1 LYNTILVSL
10 QQKEEGGRIMQQLFS
25 TFYQQLNRVKTDF
38 TRYLYTEIHWQN
50 RLIAIVGSRGTGKT
64 TMLLQH
70 IKLNYKPSSGEV
82 LYASLDN
89 LWFSTHTLLSLA
101 DDFAKQGGKVLYL
114 DEVHNYKGW
123 SREIKNIYDSYPD
136 MKIVFTGSSLLEVYK
151 GEADLSRRAIT
162 YHLYGLSFRE
172 FLEYEYGIKHD
183 VVSVDDIMLNHP
195 TLAME
200 IVREIKPLV
209 AFNEY
214 IRYGYFPY
222 YKEDKELYYT
232 RLLATLNTIIELDLP
247 ATQHIDYYSVV
258 KIKKLFAILAALV
271 PFTPNVSQLSHDI
284 ETTRMSLLNYLYYL
298 DKAQAI
304 MLLSKESFGIKQM
317 AKPDKVYLG
326 NTNYAFA
333 LGGEQTNIGSVRE
346 SFFMSQVRV
355 KNEVSFSNVVDFK
368 ISGKYNLEIGG
379 KNKTKKQ
386 IVGLDNAFTVLDNI
400 ETGYGNQIPLW
411 LFGLTY

>member
-1 LYNTILVSL
+1 
-10 QQKEEGGRIMQQLFS
+10 MQQLFP
-25 TFYQQLNRVKTDF
+25 TFYQQLNRVSTDF
-38 TRYLYTEIHWQN
+38 TRYLYREIHWQN
-50 RLIAIVGSRGTGKT
+50 RLIAIIGSRGTGKT
-64 TMLLQH
+64 TLLLQH
-70 IKLNYKPSSGEV
+70 IKLNYQWASGEV

-89 LWFSTHTLLSLA
+89 LWFSTHSLLNLA
-101 DDFAKQGGKVLYL
+101 DEFAKQGGKALYL
-114 DEVHNYKGW
+114 DEVHNYMGW

-151 GEADLSRRAIT
+151 GEADLSRRAIS

-172 FLEYEYGIKHD
+172 FLEYEYDIKHD
-183 VVSVDDIMLNHP
+183 AVTVDDIMMNHP
-195 TLAME
+195 KLAIP
-200 IVREIKPLV
+200 IVDKIKPLV

-222 YKEDKELYYT
+222 YKEDRELYYN

-247 ATQHIDYYSVV
+247 ATEHIDYYSVV
-258 KIKKLFAILAALV
+258 KIKKLFAVLASLV
-271 PFTPNVSQLSHDI
+271 PFTPNVSQLSNDI
-284 ETTRMSLLNYLYYL
+284 GTTRVSLLNYLYYL
-298 DKAQAI
+298 EKAQAI
-304 MLLSKESFGIKQM
+304 MMLSKEASGIKPM

-333 LGGEQTNIGSVRE
+333 LGGEQTNIGNVRE

-355 KNEVSFSNVVDFK
+355 KHAVTFSNVVDFK
-368 ISGKYNLEIGG
+368 VSAKYNVEIGG

-386 IVGLDNAFTVLDNI
+386 IAGLNNAFTVLDNI
-400 ETGYGNQIPLW
+400 ELGYGNQIPLW

>member
-1 LYNTILVSL
+1 
-10 QQKEEGGRIMQQLFS
+10 MQQLFS
-25 TFYQQLNRVKTDF
+25 IFYQQLNRVSTDF
-38 TRYLYTEIHWQN
+38 KRYLYTEIHWQN

-70 IKLNYKPSSGEV
+70 IKLNYQSLSGEV
-82 LYASLDN
+82 LYASLDS
-89 LWFSTHTLLSLA
+89 LWFSIHSLVYLA
-101 DDFAKQGGKVLYL
+101 DEFAKQGGKVLYL
-114 DEVHNYKGW
+114 DEVHNYIGW
-123 SREIKNIYDSYPD
+123 SREIKNIYDSHPE

-151 GEADLSRRAIT
+151 GEADLSRRVIT

-172 FLEYEYGIKHD
+172 FLEYEYDIKLD
-183 VVSVDDIMLNHP
+183 AITVDEIMLNH
-195 TLAME
+195 TKLALT
-200 IVREIKPLV
+200 IGAKIKPLV

-222 YKEDKELYYT
+222 YKEDKELYPI

-247 ATQHIDYYSVV
+247 ATERIDYYSVV
-258 KIKKLFAILAALV
+258 KIKKLFAILASLV

-284 ETTRMSLLNYLYYL
+284 ETTRVSLLNYLYYL
-298 DKAQAI
+298 EKAQAI
-304 MLLSKESFGIKQM
+304 MLLSKESSGIKQM

-326 NTNYAFA
+326 NTNYAYA

-346 SFFMSQVRV
+346 SFFMNQVRV
-355 KNEVSFSNVVDFK
+355 KNNVSFSNTVDF
-368 ISGKYNLEIGG
+368 IVSGKYNIEIGG

-400 ETGYGNQIPLW
+400 EIGYSNQIPLW

>member
-1 LYNTILVSL
+1 
-10 QQKEEGGRIMQQLFS
+10 MQQLFS
-25 TFYQQLNRVKTDF
+25 IFYHQLNRISTDF
-38 TRYLYTEIHWQN
+38 QRYLYSEIHWQN

-70 IKLNYKPSSGEV
+70 IKLNYQSLSGEV
-82 LYASLDN
+82 LYASLDS
-89 LWFSTHTLLSLA
+89 LWFSTHSLIYLA
-101 DDFAKQGGKVLYL
+101 DEFAKQGGKALYL
-114 DEVHNYKGW
+114 DEVHNYIGW
-123 SREIKNIYDSYPD
+123 SREIKNIYDSHPE

-151 GEADLSRRAIT
+151 GEADLSRRVIT

-172 FLEYEYGIKHD
+172 FLAYEYDIKLNPIT
-183 VVSVDDIMLNHP
+183 VDEIMLNH
-195 TLAME
+195 TKLAMT
-200 IVREIKPLV
+200 IGAKIKPLV

-222 YKEDKELYYT
+222 YKEDKELYPI

-247 ATQHIDYYSVV
+247 ATERIDYYSVV
-258 KIKKLFAILAALV
+258 KIKKLFAILASLV

-284 ETTRMSLLNYLYYL
+284 ETTRVSLLNYLYYL
-298 DKAQAI
+298 EKAQAI
-304 MLLSKESFGIKQM
+304 MLLSKESSGIKQM
-317 AKPDKVYLG
+317 AKPDKIYLG
-326 NTNYAFA
+326 NTNYAYA

-346 SFFMSQVRV
+346 SFFMNQVRV
-355 KNEVSFSNVVDFK
+355 KNNVSFSTTVDF
-368 ISGKYNLEIGG
+368 IVSGKYNIEIGG

-400 ETGYGNQIPLW
+400 EIGYSNQIPLW

>member
-1 LYNTILVSL
+1 
-10 QQKEEGGRIMQQLFS
+10 MQQLFS
-25 TFYQQLNRVKTDF
+25 TFYLQLNRISIDF
-38 TRYLYTEIHWQN
+38 KRYLYNEIHWQN
-50 RLIAIVGSRGTGKT
+50 RLIAIIGSRGTGKT

-70 IKLNYKPSSGEV
+70 IKLNYQPYSGEV

-89 LWFSTHTLLSLA
+89 LWFSTHSLIYLA
-101 DDFAKQGGKVLYL
+101 DEFAKQGGKILYL
-114 DEVHNYKGW
+114 DEVHNYMGW

-151 GEADLSRRAIT
+151 GEADLSRRAVT

-172 FLEYEYGIKHD
+172 FLEYEYNIKKD
-183 VVSVDDIMLNHP
+183 AVSVDDIILNH
-195 TLAME
+195 TKLAMTT
-200 IVREIKPLV
+200 VDKIKPLV

-222 YKEDKELYYT
+222 YKEDKELYNM
-232 RLLATLNTIIELDLP
+232 RLLTTLNTIIEVDLP
-247 ATQHIDYYSVV
+247 ATERIDYYSVI
-258 KIKKLFAILAALV
+258 KIKKLFAVLAELV
-271 PFTPNVSQLSHDI
+271 PFTPNMSQLSHDI
-284 ETTRMSLLNYLYYL
+284 ETTRVSLLNYLYYL

-304 MLLSKESFGIKQM
+304 MLLNKESFGIKQM
-317 AKPDKVYLG
+317 SKPNKVYLG

-346 SFFMSQVRV
+346 SFFLSQVRV
-355 KNEVSFSNVVDFK
+355 RHAITFSNAVDFK
-368 ISGKYNLEIGG
+368 VSNKYNIEIGG

-386 IVGLDNAFTVLDNI
+386 IAGLDNAFTVLDNI
-400 ETGYGNQIPLW
+400 EVGYGNQIPLW

>member
-1 LYNTILVSL
+1 
-10 QQKEEGGRIMQQLFS
+10 MQQLFS
-25 TFYQQLNRVKTDF
+25 TFNQQLNRVSTDF
-38 TRYLYTEIHWQN
+38 TRYLYNEIHWKN
-50 RLIAIVGSRGTGKT
+50 RLIAIIGSRGTGKT

-70 IKLNYKPSSGEV
+70 IKLNYQPSSGEV

-89 LWFSTHTLLSLA
+89 LWFSTHSLFDLA
-101 DDFAKQGGKVLYL
+101 NDFAKQGGKALYL
-114 DEVHNYKGW
+114 DEVHNYMGW

-151 GEADLSRRAIT
+151 GEADLSRRVIT

-172 FLEYEYGIKHD
+172 FLEYEHGIKH
-183 VVSVDDIMLNHP
+183 VAVSVDDIMMNHP
-195 TLAME
+195 KLAMS
-200 IVREIKPLV
+200 IVDEIKPLV

-222 YKEDKELYYT
+222 YKEDKELYYI

-247 ATQHIDYYSVV
+247 ATERIDYYSVV
-258 KIKKLFAILAALV
+258 KIKKLFAVLAALV
-271 PFTPNVSQLSHDI
+271 PFTPNVSQLSNDI
-284 ETTRMSLLNYLYYL
+284 GTTCTSLLNYLYYL

-304 MLLSKESFGIKQM
+304 MLLSKEAMGIKQM
-317 AKPDKVYLG
+317 TKPDKVYLG

-333 LGGEQTNIGSVRE
+333 LGGEQTNIGNVRE

-355 KNEVSFSNVVDFK
+355 KHAVAFSNVVNFK
-368 ISGKYNLEIGG
+368 VLDKYNVEIGG

-386 IVGLDNAFTVLDNI
+386 IAGLDNAFTVLDNI
-400 ETGYGNQIPLW
+400 EVGYGNQIPLW